1 MRAIRT
7 VFLLLPTLAAAAP
20 AEAPAKRTAKEALR
34 PFNDLIGSWRGT
46 GEPYGTRAER
56 QKGFWE
62 EKIAWQWQFKG
73 ADAWLL
79 ADIDKGKHFSR
90 AELRYL
96 PARDRYELKLT
107 TPKKETLAFEGALKD
122 KQLTLE
128 RRDAGKGEAQRLVL
142 SLLHSN
148 RYLLRYDVRAA
159 GQRAFVPRF
168 RVGATKEGVAF
179 AGADAGP
186 ECIVSGGKGTIPV
199 SHKGKTYYVCCTG
212 CRDEFK
218 AEPDKYVAEFEAKKK
233 TK

>member
-7 VFLLLPTLAAAAP
+7 VFLLLPALAAAAP
-20 AEAPAKRTAKEALR
+20 AEAPARRSAKVALR

-46 GEPYGTRAER
+46 GEPYGTRAEK

-107 TPKKETLAFEGALKD
+107 TPKKETLIFEGELKER
-122 KQLTLE
+122 QLTLV
-128 RRDAGKGEAQRLVL
+128 RHDGGEEQRLVL
-142 SLLHSN
+142 SLLHAN
-148 RYLLRYDVRAA
+148 RYLLRYDVKAA
-159 GQRAFVPRF
+159 GQTAFAPRF

-179 AGADAGP
+179 AGGDSGP
-186 ECIVSGGKGTIPV
+186 ECIVSGGKGTMRV
-199 SHKGKTYYVCCTG
+199 SYMGKTYYVCCTG
-212 CRDEFK
+212 CRDAFK
-218 AEPDKYVAEFEAKKK
+218 EEPEKYIKEFEAKKK
-233 TK
+233 EKMD

>member
-7 VFLLLPTLAAAAP
+7 VFLLLPALAAAAP

-62 EKIAWQWQFKG
+62 EKIAWQWQFKNS
-73 ADAWLL
+73 DAWLL
-79 ADIDKGKHFSR
+79 ADVEKGKHFTR

-96 PARDRYELKLT
+96 PARDRYEMKLT
-107 TPKKETLAFEGALKD
+107 TPTKEVLTFEGALKD

-128 RRDAGKGEAQRLVL
+128 RRDAGKDESQRLVL
-142 SLLHSN
+142 SLLHAN
-148 RYLLRYDVRAA
+148 RYLLRYDVRA
-159 GQRAFVPRF
+159 GEQKTFSPRF

-179 AGADAGP
+179 AGGDAGP
-186 ECIVSGGKGTIPV
+186 ECIVSGGKGTIQV
-199 SHKGKTYYVCCTG
+199 NYKGKTYYVCCTG

-218 AEPDKYVAEFEAKKK
+218 AEPEKYVAEFEAKKK
-233 TK
+233 AK

>member
-7 VFLLLPTLAAAAP
+7 VFLLLPALAAAAP
-20 AEAPAKRTAKEALR
+20 AEEPAKRTAKEALR

-46 GEPYGTRAER
+46 GEPYGTRAEK

-73 ADAWLL
+73 ADAWLR
-79 ADIDKGKHFSR
+79 ADIDKGKHFTR

-96 PARDRYELKLT
+96 PARDRYEMKLT
-107 TPKKETLAFEGALKD
+107 TPEKETLTFEGALKD

-128 RRDAGKGEAQRLVL
+128 RNDKDQAQRVVVN
-142 SLLHSN
+142 LLHAN
-148 RYLLRYDVRAA
+148 RYLLQYYVKAQ

-179 AGADAGP
+179 AGGDSGP
-186 ECIVSGGKGTIPV
+186 ECIVSGGKGTIRV
-199 SHKGKTYYVCCTG
+199 SYKGKTYYVCCTG
-212 CRDEFK
+212 CRDEFN
-218 AEPDKYVAEFEAKKK
+218 AEPEKYVAEFEAKKK
-233 TK
+233 AK